1 MDRFDIEKFEMAQ
14 TLQSLL
20 EEAETDMKDIPGF
33 EGKYAI
39 TRDGKVWS
47 YWANGYIATPDNG

>member
-1 MDRFDIEKFEMAQ
+1 MERYEMANM
-14 TLQSLL
+14 LQNML

-39 TRDGKVWS
+39 TRDG
-47 YWANGYIATPDNG
+47 